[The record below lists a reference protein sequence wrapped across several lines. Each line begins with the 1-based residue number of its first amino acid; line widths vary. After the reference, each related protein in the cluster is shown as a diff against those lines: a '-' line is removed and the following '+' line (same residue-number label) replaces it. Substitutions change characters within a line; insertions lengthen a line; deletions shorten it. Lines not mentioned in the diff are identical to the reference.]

1 MAGYTRQSTYANGD
15 IIQASD
21 SNDEFN
27 QLVSVFD
34 ISTGHKHD
42 GTVGEG
48 PVIGLIGDPGVAT
61 PLNKVVVDDTNN
73 RVGVFVDVSS
83 STVEQLRFQDGL
95 IVPVTT
101 NDVDLGT
108 GSLQFKD
115 LYLDGTATVDGLA
128 MPTTTVTDIL
138 DEDNMASDSAT
149 ALATQQSIKAYVDTQ
164 LTAEDLDFQGDS
176 GGALSVD
183 LDSQTFTIA
192 GGTGVDTSGSGQTLT
207 IAIDST
213 VTTLAG
219 TQTLTNKT
227 LTSPVLNTSV
237 SGTAI
242 LDEDNMSSDSDTQLA
257 TQQSIKAYVDSQV
270 TAQDLDFQADSGGA
284 LSIDLDSE
292 TMTFTGG
299 TGIDTT
305 GSSND
310 VTFAIDSTVTTL
322 TGSQTLTNKTLT
334 SPVLN
339 TAVSGTAVLDE
350 DNMASDSATQLAT
363 QQSIKAYVDAQVA
376 TVPTGDITAVVAG
389 DGLSGGATS
398 GSATL
403 NVDATVITGQTAETS
418 VDTTNDFA
426 LIYDASATALRKVA
440 ITNLVAAS
448 GGLTDIV
455 GDTTPQLGGDLDTN
469 GNDIV
474 TTSNATLDLAP
485 HGTGTVVVRGNTNP
499 GAVVFNC
506 ESNSHGQTVIAQP
519 HSAAVTNTLTLPA
532 GGNQEIVGTTA
543 TQTLTNKTI
552 DAAQLSGTVANARLD
567 AELQAIAGLTSAADK
582 GIQFTGSGTA
592 AVYDLTAAGK
602 ALLDDADSTAQR
614 STLGLGTA
622 AVANTGTSAGNV
634 VVLDGSAR
642 LPAVDGSQLTNIAST
657 GASAGFAVAMAI
669 AL

>member
-1 MAGYTRQSTYANGD
+1 MAGYTRQSTFTDGD
-15 IIQASD
+15 IINAAD

-27 QLVSVFD
+27 QLLNAFS

-42 GTVGEG
+42 GTAAEG

-61 PLNKVVVDDTNN
+61 PINKVVVDDTNN
-73 RVGVFVDVSS
+73 RVGVFVDVSG
-83 STVEQLRFQDGL
+83 STVEQVRFQDGV

-108 GSLQFKD
+108 SSVQFKD

-138 DEDNMASDSAT
+138 DEDNMSSNSAT

-207 IAIDST
+207 VAIDST
-213 VTTLAG
+213 VATLAG

-227 LTSPVLNTSV
+227 LTSPVLNTGV

-242 LDEDNMSSDSDTQLA
+242 LDEDNMASDSATQLA

-270 TAQDLDFQADSGGA
+270 TAQDLDVTSDSGTID
-284 LSIDLDSE
+284 IDLDSE
-292 TMTFTGG
+292 TLTIAGG
-299 TGIDTT
+299 TGLDSSATGTT
-305 GSSND
+305 
-310 VTFAIDSTVTTL
+310 VTIGIDSTVATL

-363 QQSIKAYVDAQVA
+363 QQSIKAYVDSSVSGLGA
-376 TVPTGDITAVVAG
+376 GDITAVVAG
-389 DGLSGGATS
+389 TGLSGGATS

-403 NVDATVITGQTAETS
+403 NIDSTV
-418 VDTTNDFA
+418 
-426 LIYDASATALRKVA
+426 
-440 ITNLVAAS
+440 
-448 GGLTDIV
+448 
-455 GDTTPQLGGDLDTN
+455 
-469 GNDIV
+469 
-474 TTSNATLDLAP
+474 ATL
-485 HGTGTVVVRGNTNP
+485 TG
-499 GAVVFNC
+499 
-506 ESNSHGQTVIAQP
+506 
-519 HSAAVTNTLTLPA
+519 
-532 GGNQEIVGTTA
+532 

-552 DAAQLSGTVANARLD
+552 DASQLTGTVANARLD
-567 AELQAIAGLTSAADK
+567 AELQALAGLTSAANKGIQFTGSGTAATYDLTAAGKALLDDADASAQRTTLGLAIGSDVQAYDAELAAIAGLTSAADK

-592 AVYDLTAAGK
+592 ATYDLTAAGK
-602 ALLDDADSTAQR
+602 ALLDDADASAQR
-614 STLGLGTA
+614 TTLGLGTA
-622 AVANTGTSAGNV
+622 AVADTGTSAGNV

-642 LPAVDGSQLTNIAST
+642 LPAVDGSQLTNLPSSG
-657 GASAGFAVAMAI
+657 GATAGFAVAMAI

>member
-1 MAGYTRQSTYANGD
+1 MAGYTRQSTFTDGD
-15 IIQASD
+15 IINAAD

-27 QLVSVFD
+27 QLVNAFSN
-34 ISTGHKHD
+34 STGHKHT
-42 GTVGEG
+42 GVAGEG

-61 PLNKVVVDDTNN
+61 PINKVVVDDTNN
-73 RVGVFVDVSS
+73 RVGVFVDVSG
-83 STVEQLRFQDGL
+83 STVEQVRFQDGV

-108 GSLQFKD
+108 SSVQFKD
-115 LYLDGTATVDGLA
+115 LYLDGTATIDGLA

-138 DEDNMASDSAT
+138 DEDNMSSDSAT

-207 IAIDST
+207 VAIDST
-213 VTTLAG
+213 VATLAG

-227 LTSPVLNTSV
+227 LTSAVLNTAV
-237 SGTAI
+237 SGTAV
-242 LDEDNMSSDSDTQLA
+242 LDEDNMASDSATQLA

-270 TAQDLDFQADSGGA
+270 TAQDLDVTSDSGTID
-284 LSIDLDSE
+284 IDLDSE
-292 TMTFTGG
+292 TLTIAGG
-299 TGIDTT
+299 TGLDSSATGTT
-305 GSSND
+305 
-310 VTFAIDSTVTTL
+310 VTLGIDSTVATL
-322 TGSQTLTNKTLT
+322 TGSQTLANKTLT

-363 QQSIKAYVDAQVA
+363 QQSIKAYVDSSVSGLGA
-376 TVPTGDITAVVAG
+376 GDITAVVAG
-389 DGLSGGATS
+389 TGLSGGATS

-403 NVDATVITGQTAETS
+403 NIDSTV
-418 VDTTNDFA
+418 
-426 LIYDASATALRKVA
+426 
-440 ITNLVAAS
+440 
-448 GGLTDIV
+448 
-455 GDTTPQLGGDLDTN
+455 
-469 GNDIV
+469 
-474 TTSNATLDLAP
+474 ATL
-485 HGTGTVVVRGNTNP
+485 TG
-499 GAVVFNC
+499 
-506 ESNSHGQTVIAQP
+506 
-519 HSAAVTNTLTLPA
+519 
-532 GGNQEIVGTTA
+532 

-552 DAAQLSGTVANARLD
+552 DASQLTGTVANARLD
-567 AELQAIAGLTSAADK
+567 AELQALAGLSSAADKGIQFTGSGTAATYDLTAAGKALLDDADASAQRTTLGLAIGSDVQAYDAELAAIAGLTSAADK

-592 AVYDLTAAGK
+592 ATYDLTAAGK
-602 ALLDDADSTAQR
+602 ALLDDADASAQR
-614 STLGLGTA
+614 TTLGLGTA
-622 AVANTGTSAGNV
+622 AVADTGTSAGNV